1 MNIGGASV
9 TYYMCQISAC
19 QVLQVMHRWIEW
31 ISTVYTKSQNFW
43 VINTVWNSG
52 PLPKWRKHHDNR
64 NNEDKSFDSPIQ
76 NQNCQCCAQQRLH
89 YPSLLHALV
98 PCQSVVWPHEYS
110 SMLLCTCSCRFIW
123 NLSVFGFSSRRMDGW
138 GLLRMSVGGSNRV
151 ILIKNLYA
159 KGEIYTKG
167 QNFSIINA
175 TWNSGPTS
183 EWKKHYYN
191 RNNKDKS
198 FGSLI

>member
-151 ILIKNLYA
+151 ILIKIYMPKVKYIQKVRISELSMLCETVGPPVNEENTSIRGITKTNL
-159 KGEIYTKG
+159 
-167 QNFSIINA
+167 
-175 TWNSGPTS
+175 
-183 EWKKHYYN
+183 
-191 RNNKDKS
+191 
-198 FGSLI
+198 LVL